1 MKNKNLLS
9 FLSLFILSA
18 AVLIAAKI
26 GTDILIIGNKAA
38 EDVAI
43 EFDVGQGENNPLIKW
58 NNASNALQF
67 TNNGVNFF
75 DIGSGSGGGGGAN
88 YYVNSDFESGVAEGV
103 AVSSG
108 VGTVGAETGSP
119 IKGSQS
125 AIVTQGAGAAVVVD
139 FEISGIDN
147 FALDAGL
154 ISLSEAVI
162 KLDAADADGDA
173 TWGIWNVTDAKWLQG
188 PSSLKGGG
196 IVNFVR
202 ELTNAPLESGKTY
215 VGRLTRVDNTTSRE
229 ILLDRLS
236 LDPENKGGVIS
247 QADAISLG
255 VNYAADSDSLTLT
268 DGNKTSG
275 SSTFIDITGLTISV
289 TLAKAGRI
297 AFEMSG
303 MALWETAGVGTIGL
317 NVDVDGSPFFGT
329 SGLIRSYD
337 TFSENFFIMV
347 TGMTDVLPAGT
358 YTLTG
363 RRRSPSGHSWS
374 IFASAGSPLRLSAH
388 TVY

>member
-1 MKNKNLLS
+1 MKNKNFLS
-9 FLSLFILSA
+9 FISLFILSA
-18 AVLIAAKI
+18 SVLIAAKI

-43 EFDVGQGENNPLIKW
+43 EFDVGSGANNPLIKW

-154 ISLSEAVI
+154 IPLSEAVI

-173 TWGIWNVTDAKWLQG
+173 TWGIWNVTDGKWLQG
-188 PSSLKGGG
+188 PSSLKGAG

-247 QADAISLG
+247 IADQ
-255 VNYAADSDSLTLT
+255 TLPGLVPSYEEFDAVL
-268 DGNKTSG
+268 DGGFSG
-275 SSTFIDITGLTISV
+275 GTRDIKIIKIGKLNVLTGLGTPTHSNASAIQTNVGFLPSRFRPQTTTACQSQ
-289 TLAKAGRI
+289 TLAT
-297 AFEMSG
+297 
-303 MALWETAGVGTIGL
+303 TAGNIITIIQSDGTIRVEYADFAGAGQ
-317 NVDVDGSPFFGT
+317 N
-329 SGLIRSYD
+329 R
-337 TFSENFFIMV
+337 
-347 TGMTDVLPAGT
+347 TDPNG
-358 YTLTG
+358 
-363 RRRSPSGHSWS
+363 
-374 IFASAGSPLRLSAH
+374 PLRCSW
-388 TVY
+388 VVP